1 MSTITAFVR
10 RYELDTSRPTVRQAR
25 SDLARRTLAPAVGL
39 LAVIIGIGL
48 LIVGPLDSLP
58 GEVVVNEDL
67 AASRTPTLDTL
78 TALWSTL
85 GQTEFI
91 VLGCLVAF
99 ALVWWRTRQWWL
111 AVVPS
116 IAVAVQAAVFITSA
130 FVVGRERPDVEALDV
145 SPPTSGFPS
154 GHTGAATAF
163 YLTLALLSRRIRQ
176 PVLRWAATAAC
187 LLVPLLV
194 GYARLYRGLH
204 HPSDVVVGALNGLV
218 CAVLAWRYLRRDTTP
233 RTTPTWFP
241 ETAATTLKTT
251 AAGSAD
257 ASDPAVPR
265 PAEGVHPVRRE
276 PERDEGEQDGAEG
289 KGGDGPQD
297 PVQPLRL
304 L

>member
-1 MSTITAFVR
+1 MSTTDFVR
-10 RYELDTSRPTVRQAR
+10 RYERDTSRPTLRQAR
-25 SDLARRTLAPAVGL
+25 SDLTRRTLAPAVGL
-39 LAVIIGIGL
+39 LAAIIGIGL

-58 GEVVVNEDL
+58 GEVAVNADL
-67 AASRTPTLDTL
+67 AANRTPTLDAL
-78 TALWSTL
+78 TAVWSTI

-91 VLGCLVAF
+91 ILGCLVAL

-154 GHTGAATAF
+154 GHTGASTAF
-163 YLTLALLSRRIRQ
+163 YLTLALLARRVRH
-176 PVLRWAATAAC
+176 PALRWAATVVC

-194 GYARLYRGLH
+194 AYARLYRGLH

-218 CAVLAWRYLRRDTTP
+218 CVVLAWRYLERG
-233 RTTPTWFP
+233 
-241 ETAATTLKTT
+241 TAT
-251 AAGSAD
+251 
-257 ASDPAVPR
+257 SDPAVPR
-265 PAEGVHPVRRE
+265 PREGVHPVRRE
-276 PERDEGEQDGAEG
+276 PERGEGEQDGAERQSR
-289 KGGDGPQD
+289 DGPQD